1 MRILILLTLIFFS
14 SCAPLVYTGEFELAY
29 KSVRK
34 ENAGNLTHPSFYSK
48 DIGYDFTDS
57 LISVRIELAKDGF
70 FAKIRN
76 NQVEKIK
83 VLWDESVFISTTGEA
98 TRITHS
104 GIKLVEAEKSAV
116 PSVIPE
122 NSYIEEFITPIKNIE
137 NVTLSNGSSYWI
149 VTPFMDKCA
158 SKDKQVAGQC
168 IQGKIGKQFGLL
180 LAFEQGKS
188 VFNYTFWFAYVNGK
202 LKVERNY

>member
-1 MRILILLTLIFFS
+1 MRILIFLTLIFFS
-14 SCAPLVYTGEFELAY
+14 GCAPLVYTGEFELAY

-34 ENAGNLTHPSFYSK
+34 ENNGASTHPSFYSK

-57 LISVRIELAKDGF
+57 LISVGIELSKSGF
-70 FAKIRN
+70 LTKIRN
-76 NQVEKIK
+76 NQAEKIK
-83 VLWDESVFISTTGEA
+83 VLWDESVFVNITGEA
-98 TRITHS
+98 VRVIHS
-104 GIKLVEAEKSAV
+104 GINYIEAEKSAV

-122 NSYIEEFITPIKNIE
+122 NSYIEEFITPVKNIE
-137 NVTLSNGSSYWI
+137 NVTLNNGSSYWI

-158 SKDKQVAGQC
+158 SNDKQVAGQC

-188 VFNYTFWFAYVNGK
+188 VFNYTFWFAYVSGK
-202 LKVERNY
+202 LKVGRKY